1 MMFGFQVASS
11 TPDDKFKKLLAT
23 CERYLNSRP
32 QEFVKNSLYVML
44 LDVQPKAMKT
54 VEFWLTHVS
63 SWNDW
68 KTVYASRTQFMEFI
82 VEICDALDIDYRLP
96 VQPLSVS
103 SMPQVGFIQQEN
115 QQGDGGDDAGG
126 GGGGGE
132 ARGWPAMAQLGTN
145 VRQRTVR
152 SGEVSARR
160 VY

>member
-54 VEFWLTHVS
+54 
-63 SWNDW
+63 
-68 KTVYASRTQFMEFI
+68 FMEFI